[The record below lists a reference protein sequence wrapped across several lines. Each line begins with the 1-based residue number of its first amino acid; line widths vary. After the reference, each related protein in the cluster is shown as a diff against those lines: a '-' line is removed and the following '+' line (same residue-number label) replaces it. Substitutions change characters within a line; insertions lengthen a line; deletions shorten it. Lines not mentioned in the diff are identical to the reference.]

1 MSGCCVQHDHECLA
15 PDLTAS
21 GCCVAQ
27 DETGMQAEMVAVLI
41 RIYAAFL
48 INVELP
54 AVSGARFTRPLTHSR
69 TLWTDSGDSFAHD

>member
-1 MSGCCVQHDHECLA
+1 
-15 PDLTAS
+15 
-21 GCCVAQ
+21 
-27 DETGMQAEMVAVLI
+27 MQAEMVAVLI

-54 AVSGARFTRPLTHSR
+54 AVSNAHFTRPLTHSR